1 MARNEVTLG
10 VRVDD
15 KQAVAGFKNVG
26 SAAKGMAGDLDKAES
41 EARQFGSSMDS
52 VGSAVGGTESK
63 FMGTADLLDG
73 LGSAFGL
80 PLDGAVG
87 LTRAFGDLSGGFEV
101 VQGFLTSG
109 VGKMKDFAAAIL
121 QSSTVTK
128 AWTGIQT
135 AFNAVM
141 NMNPAIAITTAV
153 IALGAALV
161 IAYQKSETFR
171 NIVQGAFRIVK
182 DAAEDVWNFI
192 AGLADGIW
200 GVATAI
206 KDALIWPYKT
216 AFNLIAK
223 FWNNSVGQLSFKVP
237 SWVPGIGGK
246 GFEMPKLPTF
256 FMGGVVPGSP
266 GSAVPIMAHAGETVV
281 RAGQSTG
288 DTVIINAGT
297 IVSESQLA
305 DLVQKVLLRKQA
317 RTGPLGFA

>member
-52 VGSAVGGTESK
+52 VGAAVGGTESK

-80 PLDGAVG
+80 PLGGAVG

-161 IAYQKSETFR
+161 VAYQKSETFR

-200 GVATAI
+200 SVATAI

-216 AFNLIAK
+216 AFNAIAK
-223 FWNNSVGQLSFKVP
+223 FWNNSVGSLSFKVP

-281 RAGQSTG
+281 RAGQG
-288 DTVIINAGT
+288 AGT
-297 IVSESQLA
+297 TVVVNFNGVVGDPAAAARQI
-305 DLVQKVLLRKQA
+305 DTILRQA
-317 RTGPLGFA
+317 RNRGVIPA